1 MNKFLVSTVKIAL
14 RLLYQTNKV
23 IMKFSIY
30 LKSLT
35 QRIALLL
42 AIGLAFSNFG
52 YSQKV
57 TFLEVPV
64 KLEVEKG
71 DLDGV
76 VVKVKK
82 DGKDAFTQSGASK
95 MRFKLDFDKK
105 YSLIFTKD
113 GYITKTIEINT
124 SAPADRINKGFE
136 AYKIGVKLYKQG
148 EENNTVVY
156 NQPVARI
163 KYDQNIDEFNFD
175 TDYSKSI
182 LSAIALDNDEEKTA
196 APAPVPPT
204 PTPTPAPVAAVV
216 PPSPPAPTPVPPT
229 PAPTPEP
236 VAAVVPPAPAAPAP
250 VVTPEPPVV
259 VKKEVEK
266 PKEEVVESAPIVA
279 SAPVEEKPIIT
290 PQAGIE
296 TQKEEPTAVVEKPK
310 KIAPNSSGDDSKR
323 KIKPSAGKEPPNKI
337 NMNAGEESQ
346 KRLSSYQSGQEQF
359 KTTASVNSGM
369 DLSNNPGA
377 FSEQEKITRED
388 IVEKNRV
395 IVKVTVIKGSKIS
408 EYSCVN
414 YAWGGR
420 FFFKDN
426 KTSINE
432 NLFVQWTGIRP

>member
-1 MNKFLVSTVKIAL
+1 MM
-14 RLLYQTNKV
+14 LLFQTNEV
-23 IMKFSIY
+23 IMKFSTY
-30 LKSLT
+30 SKHL
-35 QRIALLL
+35 RFRVALLL
-42 AIGLAFSNFG
+42 AVGMLLFNNSYG
-52 YSQKV
+52 QKV

-64 KLEVEKG
+64 KLEVEKS

-124 SAPADRINKGFE
+124 AAPSDRIEKGFD

-148 EENNTVVY
+148 EDNNTVVY

-163 KYDQNIDEFNFD
+163 KYDQNIEEFNFD

-182 LSAIALDNDEEKTA
+182 LAAIALDKDEEKPST
-196 APAPVPPT
+196 PTPPPPPT
-204 PTPTPAPVAAVV
+204 PTPEPISEVK
-216 PPSPPAPTPVPPT
+216 PPPPT
-229 PAPTPEP
+229 SAPINSPEPPIVIQKAPENKKVAEKDPATPTLIPASGADEKPVIGSNSGSDQVINEP
-236 VAAVVPPAPAAPAP
+236 VA
-250 VVTPEPPVV
+250 
-259 VKKEVEK
+259 KVEK
-266 PKEEVVESAPIVA
+266 S
-279 SAPVEEKPIIT
+279 S
-290 PQAGIE
+290 
-296 TQKEEPTAVVEKPK
+296 K
-310 KIAPNSSGDDSKR
+310 KAAYSSGEETKG
-323 KIKPSAGKEPPNKI
+323 KLKPSQVEEPPNKI
-337 NMNAGEESQ
+337 NMNAGEETQ
-346 KRLSSYQSGQEQF
+346 NKLLGYQSGLEQF
-359 KTTASVNSGM
+359 KTIANSNSGM
-369 DLSNNPGA
+369 DLSLNNGV
-377 FSEQEKITRED
+377 SKEEEKITRED
-388 IVEKNRV
+388 IVERNRV

-420 FFFKDN
+420 YFFKDN